1 MMKRNY
7 LLFFILS
14 SILLIA
20 LSFSTQAQEVT
31 SPNPALKVWKQVLG
45 SHARYPLSDLRARK
59 TGFVSVDIELDQE
72 GKISSYEITESKTE
86 AMKESVEAALEKAI
100 PLWQPDMLPEEE
112 RKDSYEIYF
121 SFEMVDP
128 QNPNAEIE
136 AVTRQIYK
144 GKPEKALKMTERLVD
159 EKPFEPKY
167 LELRSQIHRKLQHE
181 AEATADLMESQ
192 RLQQNT
198 LAKIEIKSFTIVQ
211 TRSISGTIN
220 R

>member
-1 MMKRNY
+1 
-7 LLFFILS
+7 
-14 SILLIA
+14 
-20 LSFSTQAQEVT
+20 
-31 SPNPALKVWKQVLG
+31 
-45 SHARYPLSDLRARK
+45 
-59 TGFVSVDIELDQE
+59 
-72 GKISSYEITESKTE
+72 
-86 AMKESVEAALEKAI
+86 
-100 PLWQPDMLPEEE
+100 
-112 RKDSYEIYF
+112 
-121 SFEMVDP
+121 MVDP

-167 LELRSQIHRKLQHE
+167 LELRSQIHRQLQHE
-181 AEATADLMESQ
+181 SEATADLMESQ